1 MFVFASFEISL
12 VPILNCFIVKPEMV
26 FDVESFRMDSDKI
39 YTKWNVTMDTELC
52 DVLYEVQFLDVNN
65 NVVNIANETRVD
77 QNYNFKVFNSIEEC
91 DAVVAVRVRTMS
103 PKQISDWSRTDK
115 ILVLVATSSQSKCF
129 YFLRSC
135 FVVLKM

>member
-1 MFVFASFEISL
+1 
-12 VPILNCFIVKPEMV
+12 MV
-26 FDVESFRMDSDKI
+26 FDVESFRIDTDKI
-39 YTKWNVTMDTELC
+39 YTKWNFTMDTGLC
-52 DVLYEVQFLDVNN
+52 DVLYEVQFLNVNN

-115 ILVLVATSSQSKCF
+115 ILVLVATSSESKCF